1 MKKYAAFLRGINVG
15 NIRIKMPDLKAMFE
29 SLGFTGVKTYLQSG
43 NVVFEAN
50 RSLSELKPLLE
61 KTLSETF
68 KYEAYVLLYE
78 FNTLAGFIAGY
89 PFSRDEAH
97 HAYCIFVDGDT
108 AFKELQELSKTT
120 GEQADRIAFGNG
132 VIYWKV
138 IIGETLQTP
147 FAKIIAKAK
156 FKSTTTNRNV
166 NTLEKMVEDN

>member
-29 SLGFTGVKTYLQSG
+29 SLGCKNVKTYLQSG
-43 NVVFEAN
+43 NVVFDSDKTLAK
-50 RSLSELKPLLE
+50 LKPLIE
-61 KTLSETF
+61 SALSETF

-78 FNTLAGFIAGY
+78 FDTLAEFIAGY

-97 HAYCIFVDGDT
+97 HAYCIFVEGDA

-120 GEQADRIAFGNG
+120 GEQATRIKFGSG

-147 FAKIIAKAK
+147 FSKIMAKAK
-156 FKSTTTNRNV
+156 FKSTTTNRNI
-166 NTLEKMVEDN
+166 NTLEKMVEGG